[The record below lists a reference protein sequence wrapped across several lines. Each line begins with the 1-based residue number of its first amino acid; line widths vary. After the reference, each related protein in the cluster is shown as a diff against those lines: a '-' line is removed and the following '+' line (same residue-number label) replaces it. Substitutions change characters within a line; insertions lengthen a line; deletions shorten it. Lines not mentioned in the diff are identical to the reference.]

1 MAGPRSRGRYNG
13 PADVVGI
20 ETWHAFLQSLP
31 VASEATLMQGRA
43 DWAKLQSLFA
53 LTRVLGGS
61 AALAWSLQIALSSLV
76 SILLCLMWRS
86 CRVPFELKAAALATG
101 ALLVTPY
108 LFLYDLMVLA
118 VPMAFLIRLGR
129 SSGHLSG
136 DMPVIGLAS
145 LLILIFPLITAPV
158 GLAAILLVA
167 SLIVRRA
174 WPFVGSC
181 EVWAKAPDTA

>member
-1 MAGPRSRGRYNG
+1 
-13 PADVVGI
+13 VVG
-20 ETWHAFLQSLP
+20 QN
-31 VASEATLMQGRA
+31 
-43 DWAKLQSLFA
+43 
-53 LTRVLGGS
+53 VL
-61 AALAWSLQIALSSLV
+61 
-76 SILLCLMWRS
+76 RS